1 MSLISSDKFIGV
13 IGLGRTGMATARY
26 LQAYGRRFFAVEES
40 IESESVPAFREAFP
54 DVPLLVGEMVEEEI
68 LRATELLVSPGVPLD
83 KPALVAARNAGID
96 IGCDVDLFA
105 EAASAPIVA
114 ITGSNAKSTVTSL
127 VGEMAQNA
135 GINVGVGGNIGTPA
149 LELLL
154 QANATSYELFVLEL
168 SSFQLERM
176 KPLKAEVACVLNISP
191 DHMDRYEGLSQYHAA
206 KHRVYFG
213 CKNAVFNRGDALTS
227 PLLPGNTKTWS
238 FGLDR
243 PDFNAFG
250 IIEHDGEQLLTFQFE
265 ELMPRSEVRLLGNHN
280 TENVLAALA
289 IGKAAGI
296 PMAAMLK
303 TLHTFGGLPHRCER
317 VADVD
322 GVVYINDSK
331 GTNIGATLA
340 AIKGF
345 ASPVRDNIVL
355 IAGGVGKGADFESL
369 ANGVV
374 STKAAITIGEDG
386 PAIATELLKVGVATR
401 SALTMEDAVR
411 QARQLATAGDVV
423 LFSPACASF
432 DMFKNYAHRGD
443 CFAEAARQLGM
454 GETHD

>member
-1 MSLISSDKFIGV
+1 MSLITSDKLIGI

-26 LQAYGRRFFAVEES
+26 LQACGRRFFAVEENA
-40 IESESVPAFREAFP
+40 EAESVQAFREAFP
-54 DVPLLVGEMVEEEI
+54 EVPLLLGEMVEEEI
-68 LRATELLVSPGVPLD
+68 LRATELLVSPGISLD
-83 KPALVAARNAGID
+83 RPVLVAAKNAGID
-96 IGCDVDLFA
+96 ISCDIDVFA
-105 EAASAPIVA
+105 EAVSAPIVA

-127 VGEMAQNA
+127 VGEMAKNA

-154 QANATSYELFVLEL
+154 QADAANYELFVLEL

-176 KPLKAEVACVLNISP
+176 KPLKAAVATVLNISP

-213 CKNAVFNRGDALTS
+213 CKNAVYNRGDALTS
-227 PLLPGNTKTWS
+227 PLLPGETKTWS

-250 IIEHDGEQLLTFQFE
+250 IIEHDGEQFLTFQFE

-296 PMAAMLK
+296 PMAVMLD
-303 TLHTFGGLPHRCER
+303 TLRTFAGLPHRCER

-355 IAGGVGKGADFESL
+355 IAGGVGKGADFELL
-369 ANGVV
+369 AKGVV
-374 STKAAITIGEDG
+374 ATKAAITIGEDG
-386 PAIATELLKVGVATR
+386 PAIAAALQAVGVSTQPAM
-401 SALTMEDAVR
+401 SMEDAVR
-411 QARQLATAGDVV
+411 QARQLAEAGDVV

-432 DMFKNYAHRGD
+432 DMFKNYAHRGE
-443 CFAEAARQLGM
+443 CFAEAARQLSTG
-454 GETHD
+454 GLHG